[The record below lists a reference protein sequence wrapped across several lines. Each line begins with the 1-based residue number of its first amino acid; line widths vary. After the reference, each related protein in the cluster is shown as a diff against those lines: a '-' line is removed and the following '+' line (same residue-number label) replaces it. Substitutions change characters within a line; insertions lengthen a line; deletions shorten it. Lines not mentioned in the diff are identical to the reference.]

1 MTDHSSSSSRS
12 RAFPRIGL
20 LLLSLASITLT
31 ACGGGSGRMQG
42 RVVEGPVSVVAIVE
56 SKDERLKQPGV
67 AGVAIEV
74 RAVNSMGSRTMADGV
89 SGSDGSFE
97 VALGS
102 EETLTE
108 QLRLTAKREGYVSTQ
123 GVTFIP
129 GKGRELLVVMKRSD
143 RQTPGTKDAQTPAP
157 TSSR

>member
-1 MTDHSSSSSRS
+1 MTHRSSTSSRS
-12 RAFPRIGL
+12 LPRIGL
-20 LLLSLASITLT
+20 LALSLATITLT

-42 RVVEGPVSVVAIVE
+42 HVVEGPVSVVAIVE
-56 SKDERLKQPGV
+56 SKDERLKQPGIADV
-67 AGVAIEV
+67 KLEI

-89 SGSDGSFE
+89 SASDGSFE
-97 VALGS
+97 LGLGS

-108 QLRLTAKREGYVSTQ
+108 QLRLTAKRDGYVTTQ

-129 GKGRELLVVMKRSD
+129 GNGRELLVVMKRSD
-143 RQTPGTKDAQTPAP
+143 RQTPGTQDAQTPAP